1 MGLKK
6 IKERITALET
16 ETGLLKKL
24 IERQNE
30 KIADLINNEQ
40 EPEKITTN
48 RILDEWLNGAKES
61 K

>member
-6 IKERITALET
+6 IKERIAALET

-30 KIADLINNEQ
+30 KIADLIHKEQ